1 MNADVR
7 KIEQVNKPDGVLKFA
22 TLQNNVF
29 REEERSM
36 KQITRRLYT
45 KPVMLGMAFL
55 VGMVL
60 VVGLFVTTK
69 SRAAMS
75 VYIQAGND
83 EFETTGNGETYHN
96 FQASPVPAGFFGTGS
111 NQYAGLV
118 PLVGVPVNPQVSD
131 TDTIIHRNSDVLT
144 PGSTTISMTALNLAG
159 INPITVTYADNHTE
173 SWTVKVNL
181 SSVKASGGSMSFN
194 SDGSAFDSSL
204 SVFPKFTFT
213 RVSDGAVKVLD
224 TGGSGGGGLAPQSAM
239 VIGGGGSDG
248 GATQPIAI
256 CRATAVND
264 FQTLN
269 QSQSRA
275 ANNAMFSTAAASTA
289 SCAPVT
295 LTSTNSPWPITRP
308 ITEQE
313 LLASHN
319 ASPPGTKRAVAQ

>member
-1 MNADVR
+1 
-7 KIEQVNKPDGVLKFA
+7 
-22 TLQNNVF
+22 
-29 REEERSM
+29 M

-45 KPVMLGMAFL
+45 KPVMLGLAFFAAAA
-55 VGMVL
+55 L

-69 SRAAMS
+69 SRASTS
-75 VYIQAGND
+75 VFIQAGND

-111 NQYAGLV
+111 NQYAGSV
-118 PLVGVPVNPQVSD
+118 PLVGVPVNPAVSD
-131 TDTIIHRNSDVLT
+131 TDTIIHRNQDVLT
-144 PGSTTISMTALNLAG
+144 PGSTTITMTALNLAS
-159 INPITVTYADNHTE
+159 INPITVTYSDNHTE

-181 SSVKASGGSMSFN
+181 SDVKSSGGSMSFN

-204 SVFPKFTFT
+204 GVFPKFTFT
-213 RVSDGAVKVLD
+213 RVSDGTVKVLD
-224 TGGSGGGGLAPQSAM
+224 TGGSGGGGLSPQAAM
-239 VIGGGGSDG
+239 TIGGGGSDG
-248 GATQPIAI
+248 GSVQPIAV

-264 FQTLN
+264 FQTL
-269 QSQSRA
+269 SQSKRA
-275 ANNAMFSTAAASTA
+275 NGITASAAATST

-319 ASPPGTKRAVAQ
+319 ASPPGTKRGLAR

>member
-1 MNADVR
+1 
-7 KIEQVNKPDGVLKFA
+7 
-22 TLQNNVF
+22 
-29 REEERSM
+29 M
-36 KQITRRLYT
+36 KEITRRFYT
-45 KPVMLGMAFL
+45 KPVMLGLAFF
-55 VGMVL
+55 VGAAL

-75 VYIQAGND
+75 TYIQAGND

-111 NQYAGLV
+111 KQYAGLV
-118 PLVGVPVNPQVSD
+118 PLVGVPLNPQVND
-131 TDTIIHRNSDVLT
+131 TDTIIHRNSDVLS
-144 PGSTTISMTALNLAG
+144 PGSTTINMTALNLAG
-159 INPITVTYADNHTE
+159 INPITVSYDDNHTE

-181 SSVKASGGSMSFN
+181 SDVQASGGSMSFN

-213 RVSDGAVKVLD
+213 RVSDGATRVLD
-224 TGGSGGGGLAPQSAM
+224 TGGSGGGLAPQAAM
-239 VIGGGGSDG
+239 AIGGGGSDG
-248 GATQPIAI
+248 GSVQPIAI
-256 CRATAVND
+256 CRATAAND
-264 FQTLN
+264 FQTL
-269 QSQSRA
+269 SQSKANRA
-275 ANNAMFSTAAASTA
+275 TTSAAATTA

-319 ASPPGTKRAVAQ
+319 ASPKGTKKGIVAQ